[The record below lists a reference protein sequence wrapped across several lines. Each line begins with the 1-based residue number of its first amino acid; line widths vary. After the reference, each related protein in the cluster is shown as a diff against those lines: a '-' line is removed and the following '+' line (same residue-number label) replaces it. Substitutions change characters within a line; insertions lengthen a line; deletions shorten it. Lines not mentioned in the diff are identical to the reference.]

1 MTLHALLFDVD
12 GTLADTERD
21 GHRPAFN
28 QAFADAGLDW
38 NWDAALYGK
47 LLAVTGGKERM
58 KYYIDHFRPDY
69 SKPDNFDELV
79 ADLHQAKT
87 RHYSALAAQ
96 GGIPMRPG
104 VRRLLIEARATGLRL
119 AIATTTTPEN
129 VTVLLEHSLGPGT
142 PDWFE
147 VIAAGDIVP
156 AKKPAPDIYHYALEK
171 LGLSAADCLAFE
183 DSENGLRASLGAG
196 LKTLVTINDY
206 THDHDFTGATVVLS
220 DLGEPDAPNR
230 LIAGPDLGQPFVDVA
245 YLRTLHAN

>member
-28 QAFADAGLDW
+28 QAFKDAGLDW
-38 NWDAALYGK
+38 HWDVALYGK

-58 KYYIDHFRPDY
+58 KHYIDQFRPDY

-79 ADLHQAKT
+79 AELHQAKT

-104 VRRLLIEARATGLRL
+104 VKRLLAEARAAGLRL

-142 PDWFE
+142 QDWFE

-171 LGLSAADCLAFE
+171 MGLDPADCLAFE

-206 THDHDFTGATVVLS
+206 TRDHDFSGAAVVLS
-220 DLGEPDAPNR
+220 DLGDPGAPNR
-230 LIAGPDLGQPFVDVA
+230 VLSGPDLGQPFVDVG
-245 YLRTLHAN
+245 YLKALHRG